1 MSDAAIILVL
11 LLTAIVHAT
20 WNAALKSGTD
30 RVLDMA
36 AIRVSGIIFAAVLI
50 PLTPLPAAEAWPPLL
65 ASAIVYMGYYTF
77 LIASYRHGDLSQV
90 YPIARGSAPLM
101 AALAAFLFI
110 GETPTLA
117 GLAGIVAIS
126 VGVIAAGTGAF
137 RQNIVAI
144 LFAGITGFTI
154 AANAFLG
161 GIGVRDAGTVLGY
174 SAWLELLTCVP
185 YVAFAV
191 TYRRGHVIAYASSR
205 VARRNLILGFGSV
218 FSFLIALW
226 AMTQLP
232 IATVTA
238 ARETSAVFAALAGAI
253 LMKEP
258 FAGRRIAAALLVA
271 LGVTLLVIG

>member
-1 MSDAAIILVL
+1 MSHTAIICVL
-11 LLTAIVHAT
+11 LLTAVMRAT

-50 PLTPLPAAEAWPPLL
+50 PLTPLPAAAAWPPLI
-65 ASAIVYMGYYTF
+65 ASAVIYMGYYTF

-110 GETPTLA
+110 GETPTLL
-117 GLAGIVAIS
+117 GLSGIVAIS
-126 VGVIAAGTGAF
+126 IGVIAAGTGAF
-137 RQNIVAI
+137 RQNLRAI
-144 LFAGITGFTI
+144 LFAFITGVTI

-161 GIGVRDAGTVLGY
+161 GVGVRAAGTVLGY
-174 SAWLELLTCVP
+174 SAWLELLTCAP
-185 YVAFAV
+185 YLAFAL
-191 TYRRGHVIAYASSR
+191 TYRRRHVVAYAASR
-205 VARRNLILGFGSV
+205 VARRNVLLGFGSV

-238 ARETSAVFAALAGAI
+238 ARETSVVFAALAGAI
-253 LMKEP
+253 LMREP
-258 FAGRRIAAALLVA
+258 FAGRRIIAAALIA
-271 LGVTLLVIG
+271 LGIALLVIG